1 MKLFYSLIIS
11 LFISNVLQS
20 QSFQTD
26 ERVWNSA
33 TQRAFSDLG
42 RAKLTKPALG
52 NIIGSEYYET
62 EFKEGEIVHLDKNL
76 EIKTSLRYNA
86 YNDEIE
92 LIDMSGGT
100 KSVKAAIKNSRIIS
114 FFDNN
119 EYNYLKYLD
128 SKNIASSG
136 YLIPVFKGLK
146 IEIHERKR
154 KKFIKGKASVNS
166 FDIEHKPKF
175 VDDIQYFLSYKG
187 STPEY
192 IKITKKSI
200 LKFFNKS
207 EEILNFIKKNK
218 IKNGDLT
225 SLIKIVEFYENN
237 SSI

>member
-1 MKLFYSLIIS
+1 MKLFYFLIIS

-42 RAKLTKPALG
+42 RVKLTKPALG

-62 EFKEGEIVHLDKNL
+62 EFKEGGIVHLDKNL

-128 SKNIASSG
+128 SKNIAYEG
-136 YLIPVFKGLK
+136 YLIPVFNA
-146 IEIHERKR
+146 EP
-154 KKFIKGKASVNS
+154 FPS
-166 FDIEHKPKF
+166 FLE
-175 VDDIQYFLSYKG
+175 
-187 STPEY
+187 
-192 IKITKKSI
+192 
-200 LKFFNKS
+200 
-207 EEILNFIKKNK
+207 
-218 IKNGDLT
+218 
-225 SLIKIVEFYENN
+225 
-237 SSI
+237 